1 MTRPTEMNRIARHRA
16 TPMADAHRVARR
28 PAGLRALAVLASMLA
43 AALAGCASPTPTFY
57 TLSDA
62 PGATGVTGVGTAT
75 GGSGA
80 SGARTTA
87 AAAPA
92 TPYAIEVSPVAVPE
106 QVDRPQIVITRG
118 GGRVDILEASRWSAP
133 LKTELTSTISRDL
146 TQRLG
151 AMDVYGLPRADGLT
165 VYRVSTSVQRFESV
179 PGEQAALTAVWSVR
193 RVPGD
198 LVLTCR
204 FAGTEPA
211 SGGVSEVVAAQRRLV
226 DRLAEGIG
234 RAIATSAQGSAGSPP
249 RCQD

>member
-1 MTRPTEMNRIARHRA
+1 MTRPNEMIRSPRQRA
-16 TPMADAHRVARR
+16 TPTADAHRAARR
-28 PAGLRALAVLASMLA
+28 PAGLRALAVLASTLA

-62 PGATGVTGVGTAT
+62 PGLPGTPTA
-75 GGSGA
+75 SGTSGT
-80 SGARTTA
+80 SGARTIGA
-87 AAAPA
+87 EAPAAP
-92 TPYAIEVSPVAVPE
+92 YAVEVSPVAVPE

-193 RVPGD
+193 RAPGD

-211 SGGVSEVVAAQRRLV
+211 SGGVAEVVAAQRKLV

-234 RAIATSAQGSAGSPP
+234 RAIATSAQGAGSTP

>member
-1 MTRPTEMNRIARHRA
+1 MTRPNEMIRSPRQRA
-16 TPMADAHRVARR
+16 ARR
-28 PAGLRALAVLASMLA
+28 PAGLRALAVLASTLA

-62 PGATGVTGVGTAT
+62 PGLPGTPTA
-75 GGSGA
+75 SGTSGT
-80 SGARTTA
+80 SGARTIGA
-87 AAAPA
+87 EAPAAP
-92 TPYAIEVSPVAVPE
+92 YAVEVSPVAVPE

-193 RVPGD
+193 RAPGD

-211 SGGVSEVVAAQRRLV
+211 SGGVAEVVAAQRKLV
-226 DRLAEGIG
+226 DRLAEGMG
-234 RAIATSAQGSAGSPP
+234 RAIATSAQGAGSTP

>member
-1 MTRPTEMNRIARHRA
+1 MTRPNEMIRSPRQRA
-16 TPMADAHRVARR
+16 ARR
-28 PAGLRALAVLASMLA
+28 PAGLRALAVLASTLA

-62 PGATGVTGVGTAT
+62 PGLPGTPTA
-75 GGSGA
+75 SGTSGT
-80 SGARTTA
+80 SGARTIGA
-87 AAAPA
+87 EAPAAP
-92 TPYAIEVSPVAVPE
+92 YAVEVSPVAVPE

-193 RVPGD
+193 RAPGD

-211 SGGVSEVVAAQRRLV
+211 SGGVAEVVAAQRKLV

-234 RAIATSAQGSAGSPP
+234 RAIATSAQGAGSTP

>member
-1 MTRPTEMNRIARHRA
+1 MTRPNEMIRSPRQRA
-16 TPMADAHRVARR
+16 ARR
-28 PAGLRALAVLASMLA
+28 PAGLRALAVLASTLA

-62 PGATGVTGVGTAT
+62 PGLPGTPTA
-75 GGSGA
+75 SGT
-80 SGARTTA
+80 SGARTIGA
-87 AAAPA
+87 EAPAAP
-92 TPYAIEVSPVAVPE
+92 YAVEVSPVAVPE

-193 RVPGD
+193 RAPGD

-211 SGGVSEVVAAQRRLV
+211 SGGVAEVVAAQRKLV
-226 DRLAEGIG
+226 DRLAEGIS
-234 RAIATSAQGSAGSPP
+234 RAIATSAQGAGSTP

>member
-1 MTRPTEMNRIARHRA
+1 MTRPNEMIRSPRQRA
-16 TPMADAHRVARR
+16 ARR
-28 PAGLRALAVLASMLA
+28 PAGLRALAVLASTLA

-62 PGATGVTGVGTAT
+62 PGLPGTPTA
-75 GGSGA
+75 SGTSGT
-80 SGARTTA
+80 SGARTIGA
-87 AAAPA
+87 EAPAAP
-92 TPYAIEVSPVAVPE
+92 YAVEVSPVAVPE

-179 PGEQAALTAVWSVR
+179 PGDQAALTAVWSVR
-193 RVPGD
+193 RAPGD

-211 SGGVSEVVAAQRRLV
+211 SGGVAEVVAAQRKLV

-234 RAIATSAQGSAGSPP
+234 RAIATSAQGAGSTP

>member
-1 MTRPTEMNRIARHRA
+1 MTRPNEMIRSPRQRA
-16 TPMADAHRVARR
+16 ARR
-28 PAGLRALAVLASMLA
+28 PTGLRALAVLASTLA

-62 PGATGVTGVGTAT
+62 PGLPGTPTA
-75 GGSGA
+75 SGTSGT
-80 SGARTTA
+80 SGARTIGA
-87 AAAPA
+87 EAPAAP
-92 TPYAIEVSPVAVPE
+92 YAVEVSPVAVPE

-193 RVPGD
+193 RAPGD

-211 SGGVSEVVAAQRRLV
+211 SGGVAEVVAAQRKLV

-234 RAIATSAQGSAGSPP
+234 RAIATSAQGAGSTP

>member
-1 MTRPTEMNRIARHRA
+1 M
-16 TPMADAHRVARR
+16 
-28 PAGLRALAVLASMLA
+28 
-43 AALAGCASPTPTFY
+43 
-57 TLSDA
+57 
-62 PGATGVTGVGTAT
+62 
-75 GGSGA
+75 
-80 SGARTTA
+80 
-87 AAAPA
+87 
-92 TPYAIEVSPVAVPE
+92 PE

-193 RVPGD
+193 RAPGD

-211 SGGVSEVVAAQRRLV
+211 SGGVAEVVAAQRKLV
-226 DRLAEGIG
+226 DRLAEGIS
-234 RAIATSAQGSAGSPP
+234 RAIATSAQGAGSTP